1 MAAEHSST
9 ATPGRLVVI
18 SGPSGV
24 GKGTIV
30 RRVLDTIDQ
39 AVLSV
44 SVTTR
49 PPRDGERDG
58 VDYRFATVEMFRTM
72 IDRDALLEWAEVH
85 GNFYG
90 TEVATVDAALAA
102 GKIVILEI
110 DVQGGLQVARR
121 RPAARLLLITP
132 PGDAE
137 LRRRLEGRGTDAPD
151 VIERRLAK
159 ANKEIQ
165 MARDSGRY
173 NDEVVNDDLDAAVRQ
188 VVRLIQQENTRHD

>member
-1 MAAEHSST
+1 MAAEDST

-30 RRVLDTIDQ
+30 RRVIQTLPD
-39 AVLSV
+39 ALLSV

-49 PPRDGERDG
+49 PPRRGERDG
-58 VDYRFATVEMFRTM
+58 VEYRFVNVETFKRM
-72 IDRDALLEWAEVH
+72 IADGALLEWAQVH
-85 GNFYG
+85 GNWYG
-90 TEVATVDAALAA
+90 TDAAAVDAALAA

-110 DVQGGLQVARR
+110 DVQGGLQVAAR
-121 RPAARLLLITP
+121 RPSARLILITP

-137 LRRRLEGRGTDAPD
+137 LRRRLEGRGTDATD

-159 ANKEIQ
+159 AHKEIQ
-165 MARDSGRY
+165 MARDSGCY
-173 NDEVVNDDLDAAVRQ
+173 NDEVVNDDLDVAVRQ
-188 VVRLIQQENTRHD
+188 VVRLIGQENMRHD